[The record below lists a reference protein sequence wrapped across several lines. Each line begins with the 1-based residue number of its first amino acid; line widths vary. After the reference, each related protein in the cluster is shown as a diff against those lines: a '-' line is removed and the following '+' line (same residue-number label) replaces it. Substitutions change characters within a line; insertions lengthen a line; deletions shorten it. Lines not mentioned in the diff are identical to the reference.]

1 MSLTVHAHDTNA
13 SATQIALAAQDLR
26 DRSMQGI
33 HPTHDELVK
42 LLAMARNVAYHAAR
56 TLYAANRLEQRRAAI
71 ITLAPNITVP
81 AMPVAISVAA
91 ACITESEGGH
101 VD

>member
-1 MSLTVHAHDTNA
+1 MNVATHAHDANA
-13 SATQIALAAQDLR
+13 AATQPCLAAQDLR

-56 TLYAANRLEQRRAAI
+56 THDAADRLQQRKPALGIA
-71 ITLAPNITVP
+71 LAPDSGTHI
-81 AMPVAISVAA
+81 
-91 ACITESEGGH
+91 ESEGGTN
-101 VD
+101 D